1 MGQNGTAIDNSS
13 FGNILVSQGTAK
25 AYENLEY
32 RAQDE
37 A

>member
-1 MGQNGTAIDNSS
+1 MGQNGTAIDNFS
-13 FGNILVSQGTAK
+13 FGNVLVSRGTAK

-32 RAQDE
+32 RAQDD